1 MATAIKLKQINME
14 KVRSELKSLDTYTKN
29 TLAESTGLSVATCG
43 NILKEMIDSNEVY
56 ELENAESTGG
66 RPCRQFLYNKNYSYV
81 LTLYLRKEG
90 KDKSIFYAVSNVAG
104 EVIYENLLE
113 STGGSLLQVDEIVRD
128 ALAEYKNIK
137 VLALGVPAV
146 IEDGVVENCCF
157 EEFSDLDIISH
168 YQDLFDIEVA
178 VMNDVNCIALGFHRR
193 KKLSNAESVVYMYYP
208 HDDCPGSGII
218 INGKVLNGVTN
229 FAGEIGNLPHYLLG
243 DKSANIELELCD
255 FSEGVLRTIMSINSL
270 INPRT
275 IVLSGYQ
282 FDDEMINKIKD
293 VSGVYIPDVHM
304 PIIEHEKDIHESYI
318 NGLTSIALE
327 QLTYNF
333 NI

>member
-29 TLAESTGLSVATCG
+29 SLAEATGLSVATCG
-43 NILKEMIDSNEVY
+43 NILKEMLESNEVH

-81 LTLYLRKEG
+81 LTMYLRKEG
-90 KDKSIFYAVSNVAG
+90 NNKSIFYAVSNVAG
-104 EVIYENLLE
+104 EMVHEQLLE
-113 STGGSLLQVDEIVRD
+113 DTLGSVTAVDEIVKNV
-128 ALAEYKNIK
+128 LAEHENIK

-146 IEDGVVENCCF
+146 IEDGIVEKCCF
-157 EEFSDLDIISH
+157 EEFSHFDIVEH
-168 YQDLFDIEVA
+168 YQSMFDIEVA
-178 VMNDVNCIALGFHRR
+178 VINDVNCIALGFHS
-193 KKLSNAESVVYMYYP
+193 KEKLSSSESVVYIYYP
-208 HDDCPGSGII
+208 KDDCPGSGII
-218 INGKVLNGVTN
+218 INGKVLGGVSN
-229 FAGEIGNLPHYLLG
+229 FAGEVGNLPHYVIKKTG
-243 DKSANIELELCD
+243 NIQGLYE
-255 FSEGVLRTIMSINSL
+255 FTEGVLRTIMSVNCL

-282 FDDEMINKIKD
+282 FDDAVISQIKD
-293 VSGVYIPDVHM
+293 AAKKYISELHM
-304 PIIEHEKDIHESYI
+304 PIIEYEKDIHESYI